1 MALPPVRRS
10 ESNGCKALSPDAA
23 NANSDSDGLNLNW
36 NDPENS
42 NANAR
47 VRSVVR

>member
-1 MALPPVRRS
+1 VALPPVRRI
-10 ESNGCKALSPDAA
+10 ESNGCGALSPDAA

-36 NDPENS
+36 DDPENS
-42 NANAR
+42 NSNSR